1 MNHLNQMFG
10 VSSGAGPYRESPMTG
25 LESINFSD
33 EIQQLAAT
41 LPPENT
47 GSFTALL
54 EMPATQAVE
63 LFTSSSQAAGNIAP
77 PTLHPFRRLNSP
89 PDLAAVIAAEQNGNF
104 SGESVAPSSF
114 SGRVKPEP
122 DETDS
127 SQRFVSHPTVENQN
141 RNKRKERGKKVK
153 SSMKKTKSSEEETE
167 KLPYV
172 HVRARRGQATDNH
185 SLAERARR
193 EKINARMK
201 LLQELVPGCDKI
213 QGTALVL
220 DEIINHVQSLQHQV
234 EMLSMRLAAVNPRT
248 DFNLDSILASQKG
261 LISPLNNITQRWVRI
276 QKQGPPPVLLS
287 LMNGSLMDGSF
298 NGESYHQ
305 LQQWS
310 LDGYHQPAWGREED
324 HHEGN
329 FLMGSATLHPNR
341 VKMEL

>member
-25 LESINFSD
+25 LESIKFSD

-122 DETDS
+122 DETGS

-141 RNKRKERGKKVK
+141 RNKRKGRGKKV
-153 SSMKKTKSSEEETE
+153 
-167 KLPYV
+167 
-172 HVRARRGQATDNH
+172 
-185 SLAERARR
+185 
-193 EKINARMK
+193 IN
-201 LLQELVPGCDKI
+201 QI
-213 QGTALVL
+213 
-220 DEIINHVQSLQHQV
+220 
-234 EMLSMRLAAVNPRT
+234 
-248 DFNLDSILASQKG
+248 NLDSL
-261 LISPLNNITQRWVRI
+261 
-276 QKQGPPPVLLS
+276 
-287 LMNGSLMDGSF
+287 
-298 NGESYHQ
+298 
-305 LQQWS
+305 
-310 LDGYHQPAWGREED
+310 
-324 HHEGN
+324 
-329 FLMGSATLHPNR
+329 
-341 VKMEL
+341 